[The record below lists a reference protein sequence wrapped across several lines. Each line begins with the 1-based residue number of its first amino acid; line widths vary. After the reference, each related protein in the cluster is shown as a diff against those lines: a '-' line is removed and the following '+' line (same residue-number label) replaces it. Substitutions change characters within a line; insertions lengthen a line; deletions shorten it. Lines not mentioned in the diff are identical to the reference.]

1 MFGAL
6 LGGLTGGAGIGA
18 LGIGALI
25 GGLSAKQRGGNFLKG
40 ALTGAALGGITGAAG
55 QALGGKGGLFGW
67 GAKSKWGNLLPA
79 AGIFMGSGML
89 GQQEANRNALEGRR
103 RFLDEEEER
112 RIARLNKIAGYD
124 EMWLLFQH
132 LSW

>member
-18 LGIGALI
+18 LGISALI

-55 QALGGKGGLFGW
+55 AKYGAGG
-67 GAKSKWGNLLPA
+67 
-79 AGIFMGSGML
+79 
-89 GQQEANRNALEGRR
+89 
-103 RFLDEEEER
+103 
-112 RIARLNKIAGYD
+112 
-124 EMWLLFQH
+124 
-132 LSW
+132 